1 MDYQLILDSYQEMV
15 ALENEL
21 CGDTNEIALEA
32 DEGSNSSTQAASNVI
47 NTGNPNNSQNK
58 DGTGFRNTGD
68 KVGSL
73 MDKAKNATSNIGELI
88 QKLLEHIKMM
98 IDKAIIT
105 LKNRLKKMM
114 MTDQGF
120 KNKLRE
126 RERTIKPLQAIN
138 ITSYRYLDTFLN
150 SMMAKLKQHVD
161 KSLATI
167 LKSSDIHHMT
177 PLEGY
182 LAKSPNEVVPAIL
195 QEVSGKSDI
204 ATVSEFVNYLQTMY
218 RGKKVTTTYREA
230 DLPNL
235 IKMAE
240 DHQAINLQISKYLV
254 EGNTFLQ
261 NIKTRANAFRNLSVD
276 ENIRREFKTNVQKAS
291 AIFSA
296 YHAILNYIYE
306 LKVEKSISYRVIVQ
320 KFYRF

>member
-15 ALENEL
+15 ALEHEL
-21 CGDTNEIALEA
+21 CGNDTDIALEA
-32 DEGSNSSTQAASNVI
+32 EGSEGSSTQAADNVI
-47 NTGNPNNSQNK
+47 NTGNPNNSQSK

-68 KVGSL
+68 KVSSL
-73 MDKAKNATSNIGELI
+73 ADKAKNLASNIGEVI
-88 QKLLEHIKMM
+88 QKLIEHIKMM
-98 IDKAIIT
+98 IDKAIMI

-126 RERTIKPLQAIN
+126 RERTIKPIPSLN

-150 SMMAKLKQHVD
+150 SMIAKLKQNVD

-167 LKSSDIHHMT
+167 LKSSDVHKMT

-182 LAKSPNEVVPAIL
+182 LGKSPSEVVPAIL

-204 ATVSEFVNYLQTMY
+204 ATVPEFVNYLQTMY
-218 RGKKVTTTYREA
+218 RGKKMTTTYREA

-240 DHQAINLQISKYLV
+240 DHREINLQISKYLV

-261 NIKTRANAFRNLSVD
+261 NIKTRATAFKNLSVD
-276 ENIRREFKTNVQKAS
+276 ENIRKEFKNNVQKAS

-296 YHAILNYIYE
+296 YHSILSYIYE
-306 LKVEKSISYRVIVQ
+306 LKVEKSINYRVIVQ